1 MKATVIEHLTPEL
14 VISAL
19 RLLIEGYK
27 VGRDRFKDKKT
38 PDRVE
43 EILTRAEKAPQ
54 ADTKQIER
62 SISEELDPRDA
73 AIVQGDLELLSLLM
87 LPAPSLDAFDY
98 WGKLTQL
105 VAGLQAFAIKNRL
118 FELRGAKRN
127 PWGEVLLLPRS
138 GKLILPD
145 SLAAELT
152 VPANNWERLKDAECL
167 AVLRKEAQDFPVVAL
182 IGARFNRYSSMGGD
196 PGVDSYSCYFEIGYG
211 QQRHWLSFS
220 RPNVYEPHFLKHFE
234 YRLEAADLIS
244 IVQAL
249 RDDIREYATAVNA
262 DEERIHSLFTA
273 IDAFAERARS

>member
-1 MKATVIEHLTPEL
+1 VIEHLTPEL
-14 VISAL
+14 VINAL

-62 SISEELDPRDA
+62 SISEELDPGDA
-73 AIVQGDLELLSLLM
+73 AIVKGDLELLSLLM

-118 FELRGAKRN
+118 FELRGDKKDQ
-127 PWGEVLLLPRS
+127 WGEVLLLPRS
-138 GKLILPD
+138 GKLILPNE
-145 SLAAELT
+145 LALELT
-152 VPANNWERLKDAECL
+152 RPTSHWERVKDAECL
-167 AVLRKEAQDFPVVAL
+167 AVLRKNAQDFPIVAL
-182 IGARFNRYSSMGGD
+182 VGARFNEYSSVGGNPLVKED
-196 PGVDSYSCYFEIGYG
+196 SCYFAIGPG

-220 RPNVYEPHFLKHFE
+220 RPSEWYRAHFEDHFE
-234 YRLEAADLIS
+234 YRLEATNLIS

-249 RDDIREYATAVNA
+249 RDDIREYAMAVNA
-262 DEERIHSLFTA
+262 DEEKIRSLFTA
-273 IDAFAERARS
+273 IDAFAERAQP